1 MTALSDSGLLRIL
14 QLSSSALPVGGYAF
28 SQGLEFAIEEKWLK
42 NSFDVRDWIATVLDH
57 TIAKTDLPLLI
68 RLVEAFKT
76 HDFKGV
82 KYWNLHVL
90 ACRETL
96 ELRDAEIATGKA
108 LVKLLKG
115 IKVEEVA
122 VLKQSLSFVAA
133 YAFAVS
139 FWKIDVRV
147 ACHGFVWSWM
157 ENQVAAATKLLP
169 LGQSAA
175 QDILNDLIGIIPSA
189 VSASQSASDEEIGSS
204 LPGLAM
210 ASALH
215 ETQYTRLF
223 RS

>member
-1 MTALSDSGLLRIL
+1 MNALSDLGLLRIL
-14 QLSSSALPVGGYAF
+14 QLSSSALPVGGYSF
-28 SQGLEFAIEEKWLK
+28 SQGLEFAIEKHWLR
-42 NSFDVRDWIATVLDH
+42 NSSDVRDWIATVLEH
-57 TIAKTDLPLLI
+57 AIAKTDLPLLI

-82 KYWNLHVL
+82 RYWNLHVL

-96 ELRDAEIATGKA
+96 ELREAEIATGKA

-115 IKVEEVA
+115 IKVCQGTA
-122 VLKQSLSFVAA
+122 PKDSLTFVAA

-175 QDILNDLIGIIPSA
+175 QRILDDLIGMIPGA
-189 VSASQSASDEEIGSS
+189 VSASQSASDAEIGSS

>member
-1 MTALSDSGLLRIL
+1 MNTLSDLGLLRIL
-14 QLSSSALPVGGYAF
+14 QLSSSSLPVGGYSF
-28 SQGLEFAIEEKWLK
+28 SQGLEFAIEEHWLK
-42 NSFDVRDWIATVLDH
+42 NSFDVRDWIATVLEH
-57 TIAKTDLPLLI
+57 AIAKTDLPLLI
-68 RLVEAFKT
+68 RLVEAFENQ
-76 HDFKGV
+76 DLKGV
-82 KYWNLHVL
+82 EYWNLHVL

-96 ELRDAEIATGKA
+96 ELREAEIATGKA

-115 IKVEEVA
+115 IKVDQA
-122 VLKQSLSFVAA
+122 LVLKESLTFVAA
-133 YAFAVS
+133 YALAVS

-175 QDILNDLIGIIPSA
+175 QDILNDLIGLIPGA